1 MAHAVTR
8 GQRLTL
14 HQALHGYA
22 DGHRQ
27 LANSANLTPRDTK
40 TLLMLSDISG
50 PGARLDEVGYLT
62 GFPLPE
68 SGMYA
73 LARTWPAP
81 EMSRPGCVWTHT
93 LLIDFAEL
101 ATIKSLAALSPLFR
115 RPELSSYA
123 DYGKT
128 LMFLEQRAAV
138 RPTQEDLAWGRRLLA
153 GLYDQP
159 RSRVVAMRSDSMDNE
174 ALVLAV
180 WSQQWPKL
188 RRAFRF
194 CTWTAAD
201 RSSEGHLF
209 DLQLL
214 PPMDRSIRTRFQ
226 GAVDLEA
233 LDGGVGSWLD
243 DAVVDLAEPDIQGLR
258 SFLHRLGGDIVH
270 GREGFWP
277 LCRLHHLVSDFET
290 RPEALGA
297 AVALLEGQ
305 FGAGQARGARA
316 MVAAAGM
323 TRAQE
328 IDHTVLDFLLRNLD
342 LVDAASLEAGA
353 DNLGRGIWKLDPGR
367 LLPLLECE
375 DAHSII
381 PERTLAGLRPDELLD
396 GLRRS
401 PSLMIPVL
409 ERRPDVMAQPAF
421 WALDGLD
428 SDVALAAVTPLEQLQ
443 MPVLGAII
451 AARRND
457 LAPRCVRR
465 FGSLL
470 VLQAVAPQVGL
481 NPVGQRLADWIREAS
496 YDRYTVA
503 KLLANDSP
511 LSRTFLVALAR
522 TLDPDAVPN
531 EYGLDPWWVG
541 MNQAT
546 GPIAAND
553 LVFLSAYLFC
563 RALGGHSRNAA
574 ELARLGF
581 ETTYRA
587 AERNELPV
595 DVWQALER
603 RLPRTFFWFDWDRC
617 PRLRAAVIDL
627 FVDRGL
633 APEVFAHLVEDDH
646 LFFEL
651 ADQSCRSGRSR
662 RFLKEVYWTLKNEPG
677 DRFDYRISCLQR
689 LLRAEN

>member
-8 GQRLTL
+8 GQRITF

-27 LANSANLTPRDTK
+27 LATSANLTPRDTK

-50 PGARLDEVGYLT
+50 PSARLEEGGYLT
-62 GFPLPE
+62 GFPLTE
-68 SGMYA
+68 SGVYA

-93 LLIDFAEL
+93 LLIDFADL

-128 LMFLEQRAAV
+128 TLLLEQRAAM
-138 RPTQEDLAWGRRLLA
+138 PPIQENLDWGRRLLT
-153 GLYDQP
+153 GLYNKP
-159 RSRVVAMRSDSMDNE
+159 RSRVIAMRPDGIDIE
-174 ALVLAV
+174 ALVFAV
-180 WSQQWPKL
+180 WSQQWPRL

-194 CTWTAAD
+194 CTWAAAD
-201 RSSEGHLF
+201 RSSEAQLF

-226 GAVDLEA
+226 SAMDLDA
-233 LDGGVGSWLD
+233 LDGGVGIWLD
-243 DAVVDLAEPDIQGLR
+243 DAVVDLAEPDMQGLR
-258 SFLHRLGGDIVH
+258 SFLHRLGGDIAH
-270 GREGFWP
+270 GREGFRP
-277 LCRLHHLVSDFET
+277 LCHLHHLLSDFDT
-290 RPEALGA
+290 RPEALSD
-297 AVALLEGQ
+297 AVALLEDQ
-305 FGAGQARGARA
+305 FGSGQARGARTT
-316 MVAAAGM
+316 VAAAGM

-328 IDHTVLDFLLRNLD
+328 IDHTVLDFLLRNLG

-353 DNLGRGIWKLDPGR
+353 DNLGRAIWRLDPGR
-367 LLPLLECE
+367 LLPLLKSES
-375 DAHSII
+375 AHRVI
-381 PERTLAGLRPDELLD
+381 PERTLSGLRPDELLD

-401 PSLMIPVL
+401 PSLISPVL

-421 WALDGLD
+421 WVLEGLD
-428 SDVALAAVTPLEQLQ
+428 SDVALSMVTSLEQPQ

-457 LAPRCVRR
+457 LAPLCVRQ

-470 VLQAVAPQVGL
+470 VLQSVAPLVGP
-481 NPVGQRLADWIREAS
+481 NPEGQRLADWIREAS
-496 YDRYTVA
+496 YDRYAVA
-503 KLLANDSP
+503 QFLANQSS
-511 LSRTFLVALAR
+511 LSRAFLVVLAR

-541 MNQAT
+541 MSQAT
-546 GPIAAND
+546 GSIAAVD

-574 ELARLGF
+574 DLARLGF
-581 ETTYRA
+581 ETTHRA
-587 AERNELPV
+587 VQRNELPG

-603 RLPRTFFWFDWDRC
+603 RLPRTFSWFDWDRC

-633 APEVFAHLVEDDH
+633 APEVFAYIVEDDH

-651 ADQSCRSGRSR
+651 ANQACRTSRGRS
-662 RFLKEVYWTLKNEPG
+662 FLNKVYRSMKNESG
-677 DRFDYRISCLQR
+677 DSLSPRIWCLEN
-689 LLRAEN
+689 LLRVEN